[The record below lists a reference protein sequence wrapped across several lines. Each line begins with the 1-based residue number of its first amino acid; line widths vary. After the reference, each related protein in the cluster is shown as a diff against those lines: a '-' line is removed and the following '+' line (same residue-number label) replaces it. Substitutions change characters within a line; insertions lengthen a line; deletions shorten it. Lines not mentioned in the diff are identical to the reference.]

1 MLLLPAA
8 SATSHVILCS
18 IFSISHYPLQYLQHL
33 NFVSMLF
40 SAVSARAGQ
49 LAAARGRH
57 VHVDEA

>member
-8 SATSHVILCS
+8 SATPHVILCS
-18 IFSISHYPLQYLQHL
+18 IFRISHYPVQYLQHF

-49 LAAARGRH
+49 LAAT
-57 VHVDEA
+57 